1 MSAEET
7 SRLAMSIAEKLQKMR
22 ELSKKKLSI
31 KSRLEEVNAESG
43 RLFEEINR
51 IDEVIR
57 SLKYEITE
65 CLDKDTSAATLSIV
79 NGGGY
84 DQ

>member
-7 SRLAMSIAEKLQKMR
+7 SMLAMSIAEKLQKMQ

-65 CLDKDTSAATLSIV
+65 CLDKDTSSATLSIV